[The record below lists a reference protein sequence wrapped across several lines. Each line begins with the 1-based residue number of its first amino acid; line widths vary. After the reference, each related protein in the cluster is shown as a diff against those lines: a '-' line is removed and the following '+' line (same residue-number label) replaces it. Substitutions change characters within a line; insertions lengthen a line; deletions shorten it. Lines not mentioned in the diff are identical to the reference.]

1 MLQLPLSLCLPI
13 LQVISEVGKV
23 RVDVRISECCLFII
37 AVLGLEVDVVNVIF
51 SVSILYEVLTGI
63 NAAALVRGNLWQ
75 EAGFLHARHIKITL
89 AICNITS
96 LFSEQIVSFFQSEI
110 LSKVRT
116 SCLLREVR
124 VNN

>member
-13 LQVISEVGKV
+13 LQVISEVCEV
-23 RVDVRISECCLFII
+23 RVDVRVSECCLFII
-37 AVLGLEVDVVNVIF
+37 AVLGFEVDVVMVLF
-51 SVSILYEVLTGI
+51 SMGILNEVLAGV

-75 EAGFLHARHIKITL
+75 EAGFLHARHIKINR
-89 AICNITS
+89 AICKIAS

-110 LSKVRT
+110 LSKVRI